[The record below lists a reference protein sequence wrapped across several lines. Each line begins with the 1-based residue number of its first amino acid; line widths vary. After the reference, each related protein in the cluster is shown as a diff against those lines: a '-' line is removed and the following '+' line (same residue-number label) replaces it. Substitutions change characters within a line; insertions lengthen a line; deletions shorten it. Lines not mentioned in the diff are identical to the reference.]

1 MVRSLGWTEIAE
13 EELTAEKSSRAVN
26 RAIIE
31 LSTGLMDNVAKWGD
45 GRELIM
51 ELDDNELRLIDPDTM
66 TVVHAEKIQQ
76 IRVWGVGRDNGR

>member
-1 MVRSLGWTEIAE
+1 MRSLGWTEIAE
-13 EELTAEKSSRAVN
+13 EELTAERSSRAVN

-31 LSTGLMDNVAKWGD
+31 LSTGIMDNVAKWGD

-66 TVVHAEKIQQ
+66 NVVHSERIQQ